1 MSRLSF
7 AVIITS
13 LALSGCATMEQYHFP
28 QTQDKVPA
36 EVIVAYSEDHP
47 NEDHPNDVIKS
58 ISECKMF
65 DGTTRYTIVAT
76 DKLNKDKIVTYTA
89 DGKKAG

>member
-1 MSRLSF
+1 MSRLSL

-47 NEDHPNDVIKS
+47 NDVIKS
-58 ISECKMF
+58 ITECKMF